1 MRQMLWSLGNMHGT
15 VSKTCKKKKTVL
27 TIRSQKEIV
36 SWRIGRRRK
45 RRKGRGR
52 KEEKKK
58 YK

>member
-1 MRQMLWSLGNMHGT
+1 MEQLAEHART
-15 VSKTCKKKKTVL
+15 KTVL

-36 SWRIGRRRK
+36 SWRTGRRRK